1 MPSLSVAA
9 LVISHRQP
17 EYLRQTLEGL
27 LAQTSKP
34 QQIMVVETSTD
45 ADSLE
50 VARGLGVSLITPGD
64 LKLGPAID
72 AGRAALSQ
80 TPGWLWILHEDS
92 RPEPEALE
100 QMSRAAEVS
109 PSVAIIG
116 PKLLRWEDPIRI
128 QQLGLT
134 VTQIGRPFL
143 LVQDE
148 YDQGQHDAN
157 GDVLAVSTAGMLI

>member
-1 MPSLSVAA
+1 MPALSVAA

-27 LAQTSKP
+27 LAQTNKP
-34 QQIMVVETSTD
+34 QQIMVVETAADT
-45 ADSLE
+45 DSLAI
-50 VARGLGVSLITPGD
+50 ARDLGVSLITPGD
-64 LKLGPAID
+64 LKLGAAIE
-72 AGRAALSQ
+72 AGRAALGEI
-80 TPGWLWILHEDS
+80 PVWLWILHEDS
-92 RPEPEALE
+92 RPEPTALE
-100 QMSRAAEVS
+100 NMTKAAEIS

-134 VTQIGRPFL
+134 LTPSGRPFL

-157 GDVLAVSTAGMLI
+157 GDV